1 MSYKDNLSQFARTED
16 DTNKKYIENKA
27 FEKQN
32 SLKFKIT
39 KFKVMRRLKEE
50 MKIYLNEKI
59 LELIYDHTYL
69 PIIVL
74 YNGESCRD
82 E

>member
-69 PIIVL
+69 RIIVL